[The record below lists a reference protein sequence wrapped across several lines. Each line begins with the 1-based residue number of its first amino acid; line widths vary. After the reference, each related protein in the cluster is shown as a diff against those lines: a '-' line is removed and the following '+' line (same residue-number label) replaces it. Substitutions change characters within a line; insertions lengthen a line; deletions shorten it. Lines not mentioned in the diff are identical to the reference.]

1 MPWGTAATTATISK
15 LPPVQK
21 RDAVGSNP
29 AAGLAYGPT
38 IHSPKVKTMTN
49 SRPSSRQLRDFA
61 AALQAAQQ
69 APRVTDSWLA
79 ELAARRDAYQA
90 SLR

>member
-1 MPWGTAATTATISK
+1 VRWAGAATTRTATDS
-15 LPPVQK
+15 PPATK

-29 AAGLAYGPT
+29 TAGLAYGPT
-38 IHSPKVKTMTN
+38 IQPLKVKTMIN

-61 AALQAAQQ
+61 QALQAAQQ

-79 ELAARRDAYQA
+79 ELAARRDAYQS

>member
-1 MPWGTAATTATISK
+1 MNNA
-15 LPPVQK
+15 
-21 RDAVGSNP
+21 
-29 AAGLAYGPT
+29 
-38 IHSPKVKTMTN
+38 
-49 SRPSSRQLRDFA
+49 RPSRRQLQQFA
-61 AALQAAQQ
+61 AALQAAQA

>member
-1 MPWGTAATTATISK
+1 
-15 LPPVQK
+15 
-21 RDAVGSNP
+21 
-29 AAGLAYGPT
+29 
-38 IHSPKVKTMTN
+38 MTN
-49 SRPSSRQLRDFA
+49 ARPSRRQLQQFA
-61 AALQAAQQ
+61 QALQAAQQ

>member
-1 MPWGTAATTATISK
+1 MTT
-15 LPPVQK
+15 
-21 RDAVGSNP
+21 
-29 AAGLAYGPT
+29 
-38 IHSPKVKTMTN
+38 

-79 ELAARRDAYQA
+79 ELASRRDAYQA

>member
-1 MPWGTAATTATISK
+1 
-15 LPPVQK
+15 
-21 RDAVGSNP
+21 
-29 AAGLAYGPT
+29 
-38 IHSPKVKTMTN
+38 MTN

-79 ELAARRDAYQA
+79 ELAARRDAHL
-90 SLR
+90 STLR

>member
-1 MPWGTAATTATISK
+1 MPWATAATIATISK
-15 LPPVQK
+15 LPPAQQ

-29 AAGLAYGPT
+29 TAGLAYGPT
-38 IHSPKVKTMTN
+38 IQPPKVKTMTN

-61 AALQAAQQ
+61 QALQAAQQ

-79 ELAARRDAYQA
+79 L
-90 SLR
+90 SLIHI